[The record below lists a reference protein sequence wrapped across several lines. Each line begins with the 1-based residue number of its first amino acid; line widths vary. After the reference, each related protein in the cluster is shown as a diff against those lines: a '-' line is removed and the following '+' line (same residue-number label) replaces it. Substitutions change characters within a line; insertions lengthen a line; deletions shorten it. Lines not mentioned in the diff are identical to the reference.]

1 MSSRSNHEK
10 NLLLPPNIA
19 PITQIPIVNNNRS
32 SWNPCLCIQPETAAN
47 YEQHIQIGP
56 KNPQN
61 MNEFK

>member
-19 PITQIPIVNNNRS
+19 PITQIPIVNNIRS
-32 SWNPCLCIQPETAAN
+32 SWNPCLCIQPETPAN